1 MTWLD
6 KLLKKFNKEYNL
18 DGISILT
25 LDDYVLGKGKDTFCC
40 FIEYQSERLGDIK
53 GSYPAMKY
61 KIYYSKEGKYKR
73 KKNSSFGNNENEIFN
88 NVKDSLFNLV
98 VAINNYDDRSF
109 ELNRLNPL
117 FKNKLEYL
125 YNYEESLP
133 IYSESDVEIILNLL
147 DIKFNRLDTR
157 INKRRKLYKFYKDLN
172 IDNCS
177 PISFMNFI
185 YSNSF
190 DLKSIKKKFKL
201 DNLNSKNIKNT
212 KYIIKTITDIT
223 TLNNNPT
230 YEGNSDYKEV
240 SNAELKIIGSYGED
254 KVINI

>member
-1 MTWLD
+1 MSTSKQAFIARYQEWYLNNEKYIKEND
-6 KLLKKFNKEYNL
+6 LACYKLLKKFNKEYNL

-25 LDDYVLGKGKDTFCC
+25 LDDYVLGKGKDTFCY
-40 FIEYQSERLGDIK
+40 FIEYESERLGDIK

-61 KIYYSKEGKYKR
+61 KIYYSKEGKYKW
-73 KKNSSFGNNENEIFN
+73 KKNSSFGNNENEIFD
-88 NVKDSLFNLV
+88 NVKDALFDLV

-109 ELNRLNPL
+109 ELNKLNPL

-177 PISFMNFI
+177 PISFMNFV
-185 YSNSF
+185 YSDSF
-190 DLKSIKKKFKL
+190 ELKSIKKKFKL
-201 DNLNSKNIKNT
+201 DNLNSKNI
-212 KYIIKTITDIT
+212 
-223 TLNNNPT
+223 
-230 YEGNSDYKEV
+230 
-240 SNAELKIIGSYGED
+240 
-254 KVINI
+254 